1 MKFFKKIALRTG
13 YYVFDELGM
22 IIGAALY
29 ILPLLFYNLVNLPCA
44 ILAAVLTFI
53 ALALLVRNKIFS
65 PFGLVVLLVLIH
77 VVIGVFGIIVIIV
90 RNVLALTGKAPKVNY
105 AGLCWANERRYDDER
120 ARAYGFKSVD
130 DAIEAG
136 VMFDGTRLW

>member
-22 IIGAALY
+22 LMGAAIY
-29 ILPLLFYNLVNLPCA
+29 ILPVIFYHAINLPCA
-44 ILAAVLTFI
+44 ILSVVLAFI

-65 PFGLVVLLVLIH
+65 PFGLVVLLILVHLL
-77 VVIGVFGIIVIIV
+77 IGVFGILIVIV
-90 RNVLALTGKAPKVNY
+90 RNVLAATGKNKKINY

-120 ARAYGFKSVD
+120 AREYGYKSVD
-130 DAIEAG
+130 DAINAG
-136 VMFDGTRLW
+136 VMYDGTKLW